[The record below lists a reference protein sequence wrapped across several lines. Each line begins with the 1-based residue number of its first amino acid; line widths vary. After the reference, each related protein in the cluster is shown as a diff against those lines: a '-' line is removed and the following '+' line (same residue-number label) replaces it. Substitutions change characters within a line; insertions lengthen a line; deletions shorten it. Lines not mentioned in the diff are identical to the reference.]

1 MHWFVGNGAHITG
14 IVTIF
19 FAVQLDKSELPKET
33 DSLLIAFV
41 IFHALVHLIMSCVMC
56 KSEHDA
62 IGKSSLLDNAPNSV
76 VWCIIQKRKSFV
88 IVKFK

>member
-62 IGKSSLLDNAPNSV
+62 IGKCDFVNKQLTFCKQNTT
-76 VWCIIQKRKSFV
+76 IQNLS
-88 IVKFK
+88 